1 MESAASGLMAGI
13 HAARKVLG
21 QQPVTFPPET
31 AHGALAHYISSPEI
45 KNFQPMNVNFGLIP
59 PLGKRVRGKKFKNA
73 MLAERALDAL
83 KTVQAQLE
91 ENA

>member
-1 MESAASGLMAGI
+1 MAGI

-21 QQPVTFPPET
+21 QPAVDFPAET

-59 PLGKRVRGKKFKNA
+59 PLGKRVRGKNS
-73 MLAERALDAL
+73 
-83 KTVQAQLE
+83 KTPCWQSVRWKRSPKCR
-91 ENA
+91 NN